1 MKLVVVET
9 RHADGAASPSRRKLR
24 PGVAVGKHGAFV
36 RKHIS

>member
-24 PGVAVGKHGAFV
+24 PGVVEGKHGAFV
-36 RKHIS
+36 REHIS